1 MTRLRSARSARDS
14 SSSSATGMAASQPVI
29 SAAVQGCEIRLDGTK
44 IATLNDN
51 LVLVRLSAA
60 HASANSP
67 AKLETRERASTLV
80 LKAVKALAKP
90 GIRRETVFGHGSGR
104 GIYAYSVY
112 PADTT
117 KIVRESADG
126 QTVLGRMVGGRFRVD
141 SVKSASK
148 LASKP

>member
-1 MTRLRSARSARDS
+1 MPGS
-14 SSSSATGMAASQPVI
+14 
-29 SAAVQGCEIRLDGTK
+29 EIRLDGTK
-44 IATLNDN
+44 IPTLNDN

-60 HASANSP
+60 HASASSP
-67 AKLETRERASTLV
+67 AKLETRERASNLV

-112 PADTT
+112 PADTS

-126 QTVLGRMVGGRFRVD
+126 QMVIGRMVGGRFRAE
-141 SVKSASK
+141 SAKATSKSATK
-148 LASKP
+148 A

>member
-1 MTRLRSARSARDS
+1 M
-14 SSSSATGMAASQPVI
+14 
-29 SAAVQGCEIRLDGTK
+29 QGCEIRLDGTK
-44 IATLNDN
+44 IPTLNDN

-67 AKLETRERASTLV
+67 AKLETRERASSLV

-112 PADTT
+112 PADIT
-117 KIVRESADG
+117 KILRESADG
-126 QTVLGRMVGGRFRVD
+126 QMVVGRMVGGRFRAEPA
-141 SVKSASK
+141 KTASK
-148 LASKP
+148 A